1 MTAQEFAKEFET
13 RRRNPEKH
21 YSEHFINVDGHE
33 VQSAKVVGDS
43 VIGTV
48 EIFRNYNR
56 TNYNVI
62 LLFGEWPDNMALGL
76 AYGSVPY
83 CGGHTVSNRSDG
95 LKHIEV
101 MGCD

>member
-21 YSEHFINVDGHE
+21 YSEHFINVEGHE
-33 VQSAKVVGDS
+33 VQSAKVVGEA

-62 LLFGEWPDNMALGL
+62 LLFGDWPTDELLGR
-76 AYGSVPY
+76 AYGSEPN
-83 CGGHTVSNRSDG
+83 CGGAQITTRNDG
-95 LKHIEV
+95 LRHIQV
-101 MGCD
+101 WGCD